1 MAEFASKGVAGA
13 GLGLGI
19 AGTALGVLNGGLG
32 NVLGGV
38 LAPKP
43 VEIKHDSGGG
53 SDAALMAAMAMM
65 TSAIAGTTRD
75 CSCSEDRLVNRY
87 EAAQAARIAELE
99 TQVQLRDANT
109 YTDQKILATYQ
120 YIDGQLKSVRDTLCA
135 QAVHNQRT
143 EDSFALASRD
153 LMAVKAELEG
163 QIALEAERRCCGDNS
178 IVNYVNA
185 TFYPVN
191 VADITTGTTT
201 TAQTRYNPIPK
212 CGCCGG

>member
-1 MAEFASKGVAGA
+1 MAEFGSKGVAGA

-19 AGTALGVLNGGLG
+19 AGTALGILNGGLG
-32 NVLGGV
+32 NILGGV
-38 LAPKP
+38 LTPNP
-43 VEIKHDSGGG
+43 N
-53 SDAALMAAMAMM
+53 AAYV
-65 TSAIAGTTRD
+65 AGTMPHNGG
-75 CSCSEDRLVNRY
+75 CCSEDRLVNRY
-87 EAAQAARIAELE
+87 EAAQQAELE
-99 TQVQLRDANT
+99 KLRNENSLLKADT

-120 YIDGQLKSVRDTLCA
+120 YIDGQLKDIRDTLCA

-153 LMAVKAELEG
+153 LMAVKAELQG
-163 QIALEAERRCCGDNS
+163 QIALEAERRCCADNS

-191 VADITTGTTT
+191 VADVTVGTTS

-212 CGCCGG
+212 CGCCGSGNG